1 MGFLGPVAR
10 LGDTLVRPHD
20 LRILGEP
27 RDGALEALVARVVH
41 LGFEVR
47 VELVLDDG
55 EPLTAQLTRD
65 EAEELE
71 LARRRHRLGPAAR
84 RRRDE
89 RRDARRLVPQAT
101 LSG

>member
-1 MGFLGPVAR
+1 MGFLGPVAQ

-20 LRILGEP
+20 LRVDTEP
-27 RDGALEALVARVVH
+27 RDGALEAQVTRVVH

-47 VELVLDDG
+47 LELELDGG

-65 EAEELE
+65 EAAELE
-71 LARRRHRLGPAAR
+71 LRGGDIVWVRRPGIGEASAEMLAA
-84 RRRDE
+84 E
-89 RRDARRLVPQAT
+89 